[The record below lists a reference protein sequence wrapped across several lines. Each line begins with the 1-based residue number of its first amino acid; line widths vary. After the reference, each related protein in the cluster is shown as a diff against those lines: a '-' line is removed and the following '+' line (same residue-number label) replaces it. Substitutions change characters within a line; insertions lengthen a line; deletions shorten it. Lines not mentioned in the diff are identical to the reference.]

1 MQISE
6 INKIIVEAENKATSA
21 VLLSRLEGKLEEAG
35 KMEIPEDQLQDGY
48 EVVKKIKSGIE
59 KV

>member
-6 INKIIVEAENKATSA
+6 ISKIIVEAENKATSA
-21 VLLSRLEGKLEEAG
+21 ELLSRLEAKLEEAG
-35 KMEIPEDQLQDGY
+35 KMKIPEDQLQDGY
-48 EVVKKIKSGIE
+48 EVVKKIKSGIQ